1 MGRSLYGICSICL
14 PICYCSVVVFAD
26 DDIRNTLFQFRN
38 RTSKADDRHD
48 FACDGNAK
56 AISPWHSVHSA
67 AESDDAA
74 QFAVVEIDV
83 PLPRNRAG
91 IYFEFVAVMNVI
103 IDQSRNQ
110 IVCYGNRMDIAG
122 KVQIDFFHRNNLRPS
137 ATARTTLYAEAGA

>member
-1 MGRSLYGICSICL
+1 MLAYL
-14 PICYCSVVVFAD
+14 LLCYAFSVIIFAD
-26 DDIRNTLFQFRN
+26 DDIRDTLFQFRD
-38 RTSKADDRHD
+38 RARETDDRHD

-74 QFAVVEIDV
+74 QFAVVEIDA

-110 IVCYGNRMDIAG
+110 IVRYGNRMDIAG
-122 KVQIDFFHRNNLRPS
+122 KVQIDFFLRNNLRPS

>member
-1 MGRSLYGICSICL
+1 MISLATEMQKRSPRGTPFILPPSPTMLRSSRSLRSTHR
-14 PICYCSVVVFAD
+14 F
-26 DDIRNTLFQFRN
+26 
-38 RTSKADDRHD
+38 H
-48 FACDGNAK
+48 
-56 AISPWHSVHSA
+56 
-67 AESDDAA
+67 
-74 QFAVVEIDV
+74 EIV
-83 PLPRNRAG
+83 RG